1 VTFGLAVIR
10 LKPRTVLNR
19 TENMAGGEAILER
32 LTHPEVADFL
42 IRGAR
47 FIKWDEVG
55 RNVFYYIL
63 AGRILLVTLYKL
75 YLSGVRFDLHFSM
88 RIGNF

>member
-1 VTFGLAVIR
+1 M
-10 LKPRTVLNR
+10 NR

-47 FIKWDEVG
+47 FIKWDEVRG
-55 RNVFYYIL
+55 NVFCYIL
-63 AGRILLVTLYKL
+63 AGRLLRVTPWKIYPCA
-75 YLSGVRFDLHFSM
+75 VRFDQNKDLLTS
-88 RIGNF
+88 

>member
-1 VTFGLAVIR
+1 M
-10 LKPRTVLNR
+10 NR

-47 FIKWDEVG
+47 FIKWDEV
-55 RNVFYYIL
+55 RSNVLYYIL
-63 AGRILLVTLYKL
+63 AGRVVRVTLYRSFIL
-75 YLSGVRFDLHFSM
+75 VLFASISTFQ
-88 RIGNF
+88 